1 MYIDVFFAPPVPLF
15 RTTCY
20 VMYAQSAKQRLWRFP
35 GALKIELLSSAT
47 LTNLAS
53 LLHTCIGQERPFEHS
68 LNTVLLWVCVST
80 YFFSGLLMTSFVEFI
95 SAAPNIGHIRECQ
108 VRFGNTTNIFTTEV
122 WRSARKTQLSS
133 LKFAGTQILSSLL
146 SRVFCVHLTQHNQW
160 LSHEQY

>member
-20 VMYAQSAKQRLWRFP
+20 VMYAQSAKRLWRFP

-80 YFFSGLLMTSFVEFI
+80 YFFSRAADDRFCGIHRCRSQHWSYQRTP
-95 SAAPNIGHIRECQ
+95 SAVWKHHGHLYNRCVTLRQ
-108 VRFGNTTNIFTTEV
+108 KL
-122 WRSARKTQLSS
+122 SLSS
-133 LKFAGTQILSSLL
+133 LKFAGTQMLSSLL
-146 SRVFCVHLTQHNQW
+146 SWVFCAYLTRHN
-160 LSHEQY
+160 